1 MKNLQLPLDGAN
13 QEKLECAYELV
24 NNVKNFNYFE
34 YQNAVNV
41 IRAFH
46 AEQSITKL
54 HLNY

>member
-1 MKNLQLPLDGAN
+1 METLQLPLDGSN

-34 YQNAVNV
+34 YQNAVKV
-41 IRAFH
+41 IRSFH
-46 AEQSITKL
+46 AGKSINNL

>member
-1 MKNLQLPLDGAN
+1 METLQLPLDGSN

-46 AEQSITKL
+46 AGQAIDKL
-54 HLNY
+54 PLNY